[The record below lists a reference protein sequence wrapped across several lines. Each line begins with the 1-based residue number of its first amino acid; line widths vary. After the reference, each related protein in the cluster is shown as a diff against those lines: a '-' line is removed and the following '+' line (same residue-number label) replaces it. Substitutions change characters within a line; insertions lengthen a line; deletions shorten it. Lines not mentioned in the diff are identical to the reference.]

1 MKGSSSYR
9 LARERLS
16 LPHLSMLLSEFY
28 SKTEL
33 MRALRRG
40 GFYLKGTRLN
50 GLALHELADFLA
62 EGFLDQPDVGVRIAA
77 HLDEATADIKAE
89 AMAVSPSRFTK
100 SLGPVEEALG
110 QGKVHGALWVL
121 ATDER
126 VEARRALE
134 RLMAK
139 LDRLAEKTLRVIE
152 RFESEFQGTWDEG
165 DVPRIAEI
173 DQQAA
178 EAARRA
184 DRAEREANR
193 RDKKLK
199 ALREKR
205 QDQAR
210 QIASLEEERAR
221 LRKENAALKSEGQA
235 LARKLEKLEKS
246 RPALKQFE
254 QRNREA
260 EKEMARVRHE
270 LDQARRFLEERH
282 QARTARLEETER
294 ELSELTRR
302 HEEALARAERER
314 FTYEAVTG
322 DLRAEVGRL
331 RARLT
336 KERERRQPQERARQ
350 YREQR
355 VGIFLDVS
363 NLYISGLEYYR
374 RQIDY
379 GRLTETALN
388 GRVLATALAY
398 NVDSA
403 WGDKSAF
410 YDVLRGIGYEIRTK
424 ELVVRADGSKKGD
437 WDVGIAADVI
447 ERLDRLDVV
456 VLGSGDGDFLP
467 VVRKAKARGV
477 AVEVYAFPN
486 TAVVLKEEADYYP
499 IDESLLKEEVSRFAR
514 PAGAMGKNDLL
525 QAISEALGAPAGFLG
540 KLSVAELE
548 RLLRSLKS
556 LSG

>member
-1 MKGSSSYR
+1 MGGSSSHR

-16 LPHLSMLLSEFY
+16 LPQVGMILSEFY
-28 SKTEL
+28 SRTEL

-50 GLALHELADFLA
+50 SLSLHELTDFLA

-77 HLDEATADIKAE
+77 YLDEVTADIKSK
-89 AMAVSPSRFTK
+89 AMGLSPSRFVK
-100 SLGPVEEALG
+100 SLGSVEKAFGEGTL
-110 QGKVHGALWVL
+110 HGALWVL

-126 VEARRALE
+126 VEAPRALE
-134 RLMAK
+134 SLMAK
-139 LDRLAEKTLRVIE
+139 LGRMAERTAREIE
-152 RFESEFQGTWDEG
+152 RFEKEFQETWDG
-165 DVPRIAEI
+165 DDVPPIAEI
-173 DQQAA
+173 DHQAA
-178 EAARRA
+178 ETTRRVEK
-184 DRAEREANR
+184 AEREASRCNR
-193 RDKKLK
+193 KLK

-221 LRKENAALKSEGQA
+221 LRKEKAGLESEKQA
-235 LARKLEKLEKS
+235 LSRKLEKLQRA
-246 RPALKQFE
+246 RPGLKQAE
-254 QRNREA
+254 QRNKEA
-260 EKEMARVRHE
+260 EREMARVRHE
-270 LDQARRFLEERH
+270 LDHARRSLERH
-282 QARTARLEETER
+282 RIQKARSEEAERKSLE
-294 ELSELTRR
+294 LARR
-302 HEEALARAERER
+302 HEKALARAEQDR

-331 RARLT
+331 RARLA
-336 KERERRQPQERARQ
+336 KERERRQPQERARL

-355 VGIFLDVS
+355 VGVFLDVS
-363 NLYISGLEYYR
+363 NLYLSGLEYYR

-410 YDVLRGIGYEIRTK
+410 YEMLRGVGYEIRTK

-437 WDVGIAADVI
+437 WDVGIAADVM

-467 VVRKAKARGV
+467 VVRKARARGV

-486 TAVVLKEEADYYP
+486 TAVALKEEADYFP
-499 IDESLLKEEVSRFAR
+499 IDESLLREDVSRFAR
-514 PAGAMGKNDLL
+514 PEGARGKNELL
-525 QAISEALGAPAGFLG
+525 QAISEALGAPVGFLR
-540 KLSVAELE
+540 KLSVTELE

>member
-1 MKGSSSYR
+1 MRGSSSYR
-9 LARERLS
+9 LARERLR
-16 LPHLSMLLSEFY
+16 LHHLAMILAKFY

-33 MRALRRG
+33 MRVLRRG

-62 EGFLDQPDVGVRIAA
+62 EGFLDQPDVGIRIAA
-77 HLDEATADIKAE
+77 HLDEATTDIKAE

-100 SLGPVEEALG
+100 SLGSVERALG
-110 QGKVHGALWVL
+110 HGKLHGALWVL

-126 VEARRALE
+126 VEARRALD
-134 RLMAK
+134 RLMAQ

-173 DQQAA
+173 DQRAA

-210 QIASLEEERAR
+210 QIASLDEERAR
-221 LRKENAALKSEGQA
+221 LRKENAGLQGERQA
-235 LARKLEKLEKS
+235 LARKLEKLQKS

-270 LDQARRFLEERH
+270 LDQARRFLEQRH
-282 QARTARLEETER
+282 QARTARLEET
-294 ELSELTRR
+294 
-302 HEEALARAERER
+302 
-314 FTYEAVTG
+314 
-322 DLRAEVGRL
+322 
-331 RARLT
+331 
-336 KERERRQPQERARQ
+336 ERERRQPQERARQ

-467 VVRKAKARGV
+467 VVQKAKARGV